1 MTLGEKLKQART
13 DHGLTQQAVAQQV
26 AVSRQT
32 ISSWETGKSY
42 PGIDSLVTLSDL
54 YGLTLDSLIKEDT
67 GMLDYLRRS
76 EVAVKLRPIRQA
88 MLILNSL
95 FVIILIFFLPSRLGG
110 GILIAAVLANLVGFA
125 YLQKFAEQL
134 SDLPVLEQRW
144 RQGRL
149 SGLLGS
155 LAATGALI
163 ATNWW
168 SVSAAVASSLVSITL
183 VGWLTLL
190 LLWLGHVIGRLKQ
203 QENEVARSKK

>member
-1 MTLGEKLKQART
+1 MTLGEKLKQARA
-13 DHGLTQQAVAQQV
+13 DHELTQQAVAQQV

-42 PGIDSLVTLSDL
+42 PDIDSLVTLSNL

-67 GMLDYLRRS
+67 GMLDYLRKS

-134 SDLPVLEQRW
+134 SDLPAWEQRW
-144 RQGRL
+144 RRGRL
-149 SGLLGS
+149 PGLLGS

-168 SVSAAVASSLVSITL
+168 PVSTAVASSLVSVTL

-190 LLWLGHVIGRLKQ
+190 LIWLGHVMGRLKQ
-203 QENEVARSKK
+203 QEDKVSKPKR